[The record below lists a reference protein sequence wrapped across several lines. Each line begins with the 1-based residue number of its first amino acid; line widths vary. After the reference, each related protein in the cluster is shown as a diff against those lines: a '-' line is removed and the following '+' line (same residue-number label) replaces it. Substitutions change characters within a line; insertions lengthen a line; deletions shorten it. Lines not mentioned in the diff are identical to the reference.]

1 MPPVGA
7 MASGRLLGLPKMSTW
22 VSTCA
27 TFTSTLRQQAHAL
40 EGGAVLAQRDL
51 VLGAAVEEVED
62 RARQPAFRQPAQVLD
77 VDGLLQGHNCGS
89 TLPLKAKSVS
99 RLFALA
105 VAFLFALPA
114 AAQNFPNKPMRIVVP
129 FTPAGAVDIAT
140 RATANEMQKILGQ
153 PVAVENKPGAGG
165 NLGVLD
171 VARAAPDGYSMVM
184 STSGIQA
191 INPALY
197 AKMPLDPNKELAP
210 VAPIVSLSNVL
221 VVHPSVPARSVKEVI
236 ALARKDP
243 GKWTYASSGNGTSIH
258 MSGAMFTQITK
269 TDILHIPY
277 KGSAPAVTDL
287 LGGQTHM
294 MFDNIPSS
302 LPHIK
307 SGKLIALATTGAK
320 RDPALPDLP
329 TIAEAGVPGYESG
342 VWFGIMVPAATPRDI
357 IARLNAA
364 AVQATKSP
372 EFIKRMTD
380 LGYNIIPGTPEDMAK
395 MLDTELKRWAPIV
408 KASGA
413 KVD

>member
-1 MPPVGA
+1 V
-7 MASGRLLGLPKMSTW
+7 T
-22 VSTCA
+22 
-27 TFTSTLRQQAHAL
+27 
-40 EGGAVLAQRDL
+40 
-51 VLGAAVEEVED
+51 
-62 RARQPAFRQPAQVLD
+62 
-77 VDGLLQGHNCGS
+77 
-89 TLPLKAKSVS
+89 
-99 RLFALA
+99 RLFASLIALLFPLA
-105 VAFLFALPA
+105 ALAQAFPS
-114 AAQNFPNKPMRIVVP
+114 KPLRIVVP

-140 RATANEMQKILGQ
+140 RATANEMSKVLGQ

-171 VARAAPDGYSMVM
+171 VARSAPDGYSMVM

-197 AKMPLDPNKELAP
+197 TKMPLDPNKELVS
-210 VAPIVSLSNVL
+210 VAPLVSLSNVL

-236 ALARKDP
+236 ALAKKDP

-258 MSGAMFTQITK
+258 MSGAMFTQLTG

-277 KGSAPAVTDL
+277 KGSSPAVTDL
-287 LGGQTHM
+287 LAGQTHM

-320 RDPALPDLP
+320 RDAALPDVP
-329 TIAEAGVPGYESG
+329 TVAEAGVKGYESG
-342 VWFGIMVPAATPRDI
+342 VWFGLMVPAATPRDVVMK
-357 IARLNAA
+357 LNAA

-372 EFIKRMTD
+372 EFVKRMTD
-380 LGYNIIPGTPEDMAK
+380 LGYNIIPGSPEDMAR
-395 MLDTELKRWAPIV
+395 MLQAELARWAPIV

>member
-1 MPPVGA
+1 V
-7 MASGRLLGLPKMSTW
+7 
-22 VSTCA
+22 
-27 TFTSTLRQQAHAL
+27 F
-40 EGGAVLAQRDL
+40 
-51 VLGAAVEEVED
+51 
-62 RARQPAFRQPAQVLD
+62 
-77 VDGLLQGHNCGS
+77 
-89 TLPLKAKSVS
+89 
-99 RLFALA
+99 RLFVIALVFPLA
-105 VAFLFALPA
+105 AFGQA
-114 AAQNFPNKPMRIVVP
+114 FPSKPLRIVVP

-140 RATANEMQKILGQ
+140 RATANEMTKILGH

-171 VARAAPDGYSMVM
+171 VARSAPDGYSMVM

-221 VVHPSVPARSVKEVI
+221 VVHPSVPAKSVKEVI
-236 ALARKDP
+236 ELAKKDP

-258 MSGAMFTQITK
+258 MSGAMFTQLTG

-277 KGSAPAVTDL
+277 KGSAPAITDL
-287 LGGQTHM
+287 LAGQTNM
-294 MFDNIPSS
+294 MFDNIPSA

-307 SGKLIALATTGAK
+307 SGKLRALATTGAK

-329 TIAEAGVPGYESG
+329 TVAEAGVKGYESG

-357 IARLNAA
+357 VMKLNAA
-364 AVQATKSP
+364 AVQATRSP
-372 EFIKRMTD
+372 EFVKRMTD
-380 LGYNIIPGTPEDMAK
+380 LGYNIIPGTPEQMES
-395 MLDTELKRWAPIV
+395 MLKAELARWAPIV

>member
-1 MPPVGA
+1 M
-7 MASGRLLGLPKMSTW
+7 
-22 VSTCA
+22 
-27 TFTSTLRQQAHAL
+27 
-40 EGGAVLAQRDL
+40 
-51 VLGAAVEEVED
+51 
-62 RARQPAFRQPAQVLD
+62 
-77 VDGLLQGHNCGS
+77 
-89 TLPLKAKSVS
+89 S
-99 RLFALA
+99 RLYAIALLLPTL
-105 VAFLFALPA
+105 AFGQA
-114 AAQNFPNKPMRIVVP
+114 FPSKPLRVVVP

-171 VARAAPDGYSMVM
+171 VARSAPDGYSIVM

-191 INPALY
+191 INPFLY
-197 AKMPLDPNKELAP
+197 AKMPLDVNKDLAP
-210 VAPIVSLSNVL
+210 VAPLVSLNNVL

-236 ALARKDP
+236 ALAKKEP

-258 MSGAMFTQITK
+258 MSGAMFTQMTG
-269 TDILHIPY
+269 TDIVHIPY

-287 LGGQTHM
+287 LAGQTNM

-329 TIAEAGVPGYESG
+329 TLAEAGVPGYESG
-342 VWFGIMVPAATPRDI
+342 VWFGLMVPAATPKDI
-357 IARLNAA
+357 IAKLNAA
-364 AVQATKSP
+364 AVHATKSP
-372 EFIKRMTD
+372 EFQKRMHD
-380 LGYNIIPGTPEDMAK
+380 LGYNIIPGTPEDMAR
-395 MLDTELKRWAPIV
+395 MIDAELKRWGPIV

>member
-1 MPPVGA
+1 VL
-7 MASGRLLGLPKMSTW
+7 RLLAS
-22 VSTCA
+22 VVA
-27 TFTSTLRQQAHAL
+27 AFSTLLASSVHAQA
-40 EGGAVLAQRDL
+40 
-51 VLGAAVEEVED
+51 
-62 RARQPAFRQPAQVLD
+62 
-77 VDGLLQGHNCGS
+77 
-89 TLPLKAKSVS
+89 
-99 RLFALA
+99 
-105 VAFLFALPA
+105 
-114 AAQNFPNKPMRIVVP
+114 FPNKALRIVVP

-153 PVAVENKPGAGG
+153 AVAVENKPGAGG

-171 VARAAPDGYSMVM
+171 VARSAPDGYSMVM

-197 AKMPLDPNKELAP
+197 SKMPLDPNKELIP
-210 VAPIVSLSNVL
+210 VAPIVALSNVL
-221 VVHPSVPARSVKEVI
+221 VVHPSVPARSVKEII
-236 ALARKDP
+236 ALAKKDP

-258 MSGAMFTQITK
+258 MSGAMFTQFTG

-287 LGGQTHM
+287 LAGQTNM

-307 SGKLIALATTGAK
+307 SGKLIAIATTGAK

-329 TIAEAGVPGYESG
+329 TVAEAGVPNYESG
-342 VWFGIMVPAATPRDI
+342 VWFGLMVPAGTPRDVVM
-357 IARLNAA
+357 RLNAA
-364 AVQATKSP
+364 AVQGTKSP

-380 LGYNIIPGTPEDMAK
+380 LGYSIIPGSPEDMAR
-395 MLDTELKRWAPIV
+395 MLQDELKRWAPIV

>member
-1 MPPVGA
+1 VP
-7 MASGRLLGLPKMSTW
+7 
-22 VSTCA
+22 
-27 TFTSTLRQQAHAL
+27 
-40 EGGAVLAQRDL
+40 
-51 VLGAAVEEVED
+51 
-62 RARQPAFRQPAQVLD
+62 
-77 VDGLLQGHNCGS
+77 
-89 TLPLKAKSVS
+89 

-105 VAFLFALPA
+105 AALLFALPA
-114 AAQNFPNKPMRIVVP
+114 AAQNFPTKPMRIVVP

-140 RATANEMQKILGQ
+140 RATAHEMTKILGH

-171 VARAAPDGYSMVM
+171 VARSAPDGYSMVM

-197 AKMPLDPNKELAP
+197 AKMPLDVNKELAP

-236 ALARKDP
+236 ALAKKDP

-258 MSGAMFTQITK
+258 MSGAMFTQLTG
-269 TDILHIPY
+269 TDIVHIPY

-287 LGGQTHM
+287 LAGQTNM

-307 SGKLIALATTGAK
+307 SGKLIAIATTGAK

-329 TIAEAGVPGYESG
+329 TIAESGVPGYESG
-342 VWFGIMVPAATPRDI
+342 VWFGIMVPAATPKAI
-357 IARLNAA
+357 IARLNTA

-395 MLDTELKRWAPIV
+395 MLDVEAKRWAPIV